1 MQSRNE
7 KIADL
12 NASGTNIYGA
22 TATNKY
28 SGWLDDTDY
37 GEIGKQQMASGARPE
52 EVLQTYTNRLN
63 KEARFNKSNVFI
75 VRLVVP
81 EIPGKAVNRFRL

>member
-1 MQSRNE
+1 MQL
-7 KIADL
+7 L
-12 NASGTNIYGA
+12 NDAET
-22 TATNKY
+22 
-28 SGWLDDTDY
+28 
-37 GEIGKQQMASGARPE
+37 ERPE
-52 EVLQTYTNRLN
+52 MWEAYSTAEATLAHLDKLRLLNSIEEEVNRLN